1 MEDTKQETL
10 LTPQQELF
18 LAEYTN
24 PKSDNFGNAVQ
35 SALKAGYTE
44 NYANNITGL
53 MPEWLGRKKNY
64 QLNRFFKSVERSKKY
79 KEESNKGD
87 YLYIIKCDKYYKI
100 GIASNIDSRLNS
112 LQCGNPFELEVV
124 CAFRVKKA
132 RQLEK
137 DLHNGLR
144 QFNHKREWFILDT
157 DFIEDLKV
165 FIENYDKP

>member
-53 MPEWLGRKKNY
+53 MPEWLFENIGDMKRLRKAEKNLTEVQNIEIY
-64 QLNRFFKSVERSKKY
+64 NEEGKLDANLIDKRTKVDMFIAERLNKEKY
-79 KEESNKGD
+79 STRQELSGKGGKDLIPETISKEEQKELLALLNK
-87 YLYIIKCDKYYKI
+87 
-100 GIASNIDSRLNS
+100 
-112 LQCGNPFELEVV
+112 
-124 CAFRVKKA
+124 
-132 RQLEK
+132 
-137 DLHNGLR
+137 
-144 QFNHKREWFILDT
+144 
-157 DFIEDLKV
+157 
-165 FIENYDKP
+165 